1 MLFIASDNSEAK
13 AVVSRLIEEIGLVP
27 VDMGSLRDGGRKQQP
42 DSPIHNTPTMT
53 DRAREMLE
61 TRWADPAHVRREQ
74 RAREEAA
81 R

>member
-1 MLFIASDNSEAK
+1 VLFIASDNLEAK
-13 AVVSRLIEEIGLVP
+13 AVVSRLIEEIGFVT

-42 DSPIHNTPTMT
+42 DSPIYNNPTMT
-53 DRAREMLE
+53 DRAGEMLE

-74 RAREEAA
+74 RTREEAT